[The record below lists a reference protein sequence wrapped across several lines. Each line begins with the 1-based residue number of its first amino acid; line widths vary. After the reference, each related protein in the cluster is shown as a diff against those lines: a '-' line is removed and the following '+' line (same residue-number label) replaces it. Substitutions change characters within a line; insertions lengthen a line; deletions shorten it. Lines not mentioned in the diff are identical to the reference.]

1 MLAFSDF
8 IGKEIPI
15 SSDEFIKK
23 LEKLMADP
31 EFKKSLHSQ
40 AGGKMIE
47 KRVSKIKNI
56 ISNSE
61 P

>member
-1 MLAFSDF
+1 
-8 IGKEIPI
+8 
-15 SSDEFIKK
+15 
-23 LEKLMADP
+23 MADP